1 MLMEKVNVSLYKITI
16 NVTLEELILK
26 SLSRLL
32 NFLLKILS
40 KEFAPVRHVFNFDI

>member
-1 MLMEKVNVSLYKITI
+1 MEKVKFSLFKIT
-16 NVTLEELILK
+16 VTLEELILK

-40 KEFAPVRHVFNFDI
+40 KEFAPVRHVFRFDI